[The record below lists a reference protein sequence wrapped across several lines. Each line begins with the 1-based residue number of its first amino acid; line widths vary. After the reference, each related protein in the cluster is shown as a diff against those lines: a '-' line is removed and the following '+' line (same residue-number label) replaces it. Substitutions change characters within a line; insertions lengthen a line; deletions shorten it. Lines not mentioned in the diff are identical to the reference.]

1 MGPRSFKIA
10 FRVFVFDVFSG
21 GAGVGPH
28 VIELMPGSGP
38 SCTNCAN
45 VPTAVKIHDRV
56 AIGLLAGVAV
66 GAYFGEDASV
76 LEPLGTLFIKFIRM
90 IIVPL
95 IASSLIMAIAGLPGR
110 AALGRM
116 GLRAFGFIIVSLFVA
131 LLIGIVIG
139 AVARP
144 GATLSAEA
152 RAGFLEGQPVPEVD
166 PDAPRPSIVDT
177 LVDIVPE
184 NPLRA
189 AVEGNVL
196 QVLLVSILIGLAASA
211 LPEARRKPLVDFAR
225 SLAETLFKLTGWILE
240 LAPFGIFGLMAA
252 VVGRSG
258 LSVLWS
264 LSAYVGVVV
273 LALVVHIIVVY
284 VMMLKLAA
292 RQSVKRF
299 GEAAKP
305 PLLIAFATC
314 STAAALPV
322 SMSTMQ
328 KDMGLSSR
336 VASFVLP
343 LSAAIGRDGSAIYQ
357 AISVLFIAQV
367 YGVTLSGQDYV
378 TLIVTAML
386 SALAVA
392 SVPAAS
398 FVNLTIILAALGL
411 PLEGAA
417 LVLGVERPL
426 DMVRTSTNLLGHL
439 VNATWVGARENEIA
453 LPETGP
459 SEP

>member
-1 MGPRSFKIA
+1 M
-10 FRVFVFDVFSG
+10 
-21 GAGVGPH
+21 
-28 VIELMPGSGP
+28 
-38 SCTNCAN
+38 
-45 VPTAVKIHDRV
+45 KIHNRV

-66 GAYFGEDASV
+66 GAYFGEGASV
-76 LEPLGTLFIKFIRM
+76 LEPLGTLFIKLIRM
-90 IIVPL
+90 VIVPL

-116 GLRAFGFIIVSLFVA
+116 GLRAFGFIVVSLFVA

-139 AVARP
+139 VVARP
-144 GATLSAEA
+144 GAMLSAVA
-152 RAGFLEGQPVPEVD
+152 RAGVVEGQPIPEVD
-166 PDAPRPSIVDT
+166 LNAPRPSIVET
-177 LVDIVPE
+177 LLDIVPD
-184 NPLRA
+184 NPARA

-211 LPEARRKPLVDFAR
+211 LPVERRKPLVDFAR

-273 LALVVHIIVVY
+273 LALVVHVVVVY
-284 VMMLKLAA
+284 GMMLKVAA
-292 RQSVKRF
+292 GQSLKRF
-299 GEAAKP
+299 SEAAKP
-305 PLLIAFATC
+305 PLHIAFATC

-343 LSAAIGRDGSAIYQ
+343 LGAAIGRDGSAIYQ

-367 YGVTLSGQDYV
+367 YGVTLGGQDYL

-398 FVNLTIILAALGL
+398 FVNLAIILAALGL

-426 DMVRTSTNLLGHL
+426 DMARSSTNLIGHL
-439 VNATWVGARENEIA
+439 VNASWVGAAENELA
-453 LPETGP
+453 PTATRPPP
-459 SEP
+459 SRSLNF

>member
-1 MGPRSFKIA
+1 
-10 FRVFVFDVFSG
+10 
-21 GAGVGPH
+21 
-28 VIELMPGSGP
+28 MPGSGP

-45 VPTAVKIHDRV
+45 VPTAVKIHNRV

-76 LEPLGTLFIKFIRM
+76 LEPLGTLFIKSIRM

-116 GLRAFGFIIVSLFVA
+116 GLRAFGFIVVSLFVA

-144 GATLSAEA
+144 GAMLSAEARAGFLEGQPGAMLSAEA

-166 PDAPRPSIVDT
+166 PNAPRPSIVDT

-273 LALVVHIIVVY
+273 LALVVHIVVVY
-284 VMMLKLAA
+284 GMMLKLAA

-343 LSAAIGRDGSAIYQ
+343 LGAAIGRDGSAIYQ

-367 YGVTLSGQDYV
+367 YGVTLGGQDYV

-398 FVNLTIILAALGL
+398 FVNLAIILAALGL

-426 DMVRTSTNLLGHL
+426 DMVRSSTNLLGHL

-459 SEP
+459 AEP

>member
-1 MGPRSFKIA
+1 M
-10 FRVFVFDVFSG
+10 
-21 GAGVGPH
+21 
-28 VIELMPGSGP
+28 
-38 SCTNCAN
+38 
-45 VPTAVKIHDRV
+45 KIHNRV
-56 AIGLLAGVAV
+56 AIGLVAGVAV

-76 LEPLGTLFIKFIRM
+76 LEPLGTLFIKLIRM
-90 IIVPL
+90 VIVPL

-116 GLRAFGFIIVSLFVA
+116 GLRAFGFIVVSLFVA
-131 LLIGIVIG
+131 LLIGITIG
-139 AVARP
+139 AVSRP
-144 GATLSAEA
+144 GAMLSAVA
-152 RAGFLEGQPVPEVD
+152 RASLLDGREIPEVD
-166 PDAPRPSIVDT
+166 PSGPRPSIVET
-177 LVDIVPE
+177 LLDIVPD
-184 NPLRA
+184 NPMRA

-196 QVLLVSILIGLAASA
+196 QVLLVSILLGLAASA
-211 LPEARRKPLVDFAR
+211 LPEERRKPLVDLAR
-225 SLAETLFKLTGWILE
+225 SVAETLFKLTSWILE

-252 VVGRSG
+252 VVGRAG
-258 LSVLWS
+258 FSVLWS
-264 LSAYVGVVV
+264 LAAYVGVVV
-273 LALVVHIIVVY
+273 LALVIHVVLVY
-284 VMMLKLAA
+284 GVMLKVAA
-292 RQSVKRF
+292 RQSLKRF
-299 GEAAKP
+299 SEAAKP
-305 PLLIAFATC
+305 PLLITFATC

-343 LSAAIGRDGSAIYQ
+343 LGAAIGRDGSAIYQ

-367 YGVTLSGQDYV
+367 YGVTLGGQDYL

-426 DMVRTSTNLLGHL
+426 DMVRSSTNLIGHL
-439 VNATWVGARENEIA
+439 VNASWVGAAEDEIA
-453 LPETGP
+453 PTATLAPEA
-459 SEP
+459 